1 MESFDITLPSHDL
14 DSEFDVIVYG
24 TRGVPVIAFPTF
36 DFSAG
41 SWENGGMVDAIA
53 SLIDDGKVQ
62 LFAVDSADAQSWY
75 ARNSDLDYR
84 AERQSGYLS
93 FVADELLTYVGKT
106 NGSSAKPIL
115 AGCGVGATN
124 AAAVLFRDPSR
135 WGGLLA
141 LSGAYD
147 ARFYSDGVAND
158 EWLSCS
164 PIDLLETLSDAQ
176 IETLKALPIAFVC
189 GQAPD
194 EQGIETQRRLD
205 TLAAERGLEATF
217 EYWGYDV
224 THSWGWWQQMAEQ
237 FLPAL
242 LEPAGLARRKY
253 DYVKTRADIAAGHLE
268 DVKAAAEQ
276 RLEEEKAAEAH
287 AEQCKAD
294 VVAKTEVADKA
305 GALARDAW
313 ERRNAV
319 AAQLAALDKQAN
331 DLQVAADAAAHAL
344 ADAQWFAGEAREK
357 LAAAHAARIEA
368 EGRVEEAEGRVEEA
382 QAEADKADEVKKS
395 YESEVEDLEAAA
407 HEKAPAAQ
415 KPTARK
421 NVAKRPS
428 RPAAKKPA
436 PTGKKPASKHPAK
449 APAPKSEQ

>member
-224 THSWGWWQQMAEQ
+224 THSWDWWQQMAGQ

-253 DYVKTRADIAAGHLE
+253 DYVKTRADIAAGHLH

-276 RLEEEKAAEAH
+276 RLEEEKAAETH
-287 AEQCKAD
+287 AEECKAD
-294 VVAKTEVADKA
+294 VAAKTEVADKA

-357 LAAAHAARIEA
+357 LAVAHAARLEA
-368 EGRVEEAEGRVEEA
+368 ESRVEEA

-415 KPTARK
+415 RPTARK
-421 NVAKRPS
+421 NAAKRPAK
-428 RPAAKKPA
+428 PTAKKPA
-436 PTGKKPASKHPAK
+436 PASKKPASK
-449 APAPKSEQ
+449 

>member
-1 MESFDITLPSHDL
+1 M
-14 DSEFDVIVYG
+14 
-24 TRGVPVIAFPTF
+24 
-36 DFSAG
+36 
-41 SWENGGMVDAIA
+41 
-53 SLIDDGKVQ
+53 
-62 LFAVDSADAQSWY
+62 
-75 ARNSDLDYR
+75 
-84 AERQSGYLS
+84 
-93 FVADELLTYVGKT
+93 
-106 NGSSAKPIL
+106 
-115 AGCGVGATN
+115 
-124 AAAVLFRDPSR
+124 LFRDPSR

-242 LEPAGLARRKY
+242 LDPAGLARRKY
-253 DYVKTRADIAAGHLE
+253 DYVKTRADIAAGPLE

-313 ERRNAV
+313 EQRNAV

-357 LAAAHAARIEA
+357 LAVAHAARLEA
-368 EGRVEEAEGRVEEA
+368 ESRVEEA
-382 QAEADKADEVKKS
+382 QAEADKKS

-415 KPTARK
+415 RPTARK
-421 NVAKRPS
+421 NAAKRPAK
-428 RPAAKKPA
+428 PTAKKPA
-436 PTGKKPASKHPAK
+436 PASKKPASK
-449 APAPKSEQ
+449 